1 VRELT
6 RRLRAL
12 LAVVTFIGSAEAAI
26 GLLLV
31 LDLHL
36 QRELGLEPLAI
47 AGVSLPGGIALAP
60 AGVVT
65 PSVR

>member
-1 VRELT
+1 
-6 RRLRAL
+6 
-12 LAVVTFIGSAEAAI
+12 
-26 GLLLV
+26 V

-47 AGVSLPGGIALAP
+47 AWVSLPGGIALAP
-60 AGVVT
+60 AGVVA